1 MREISTEEL
10 RKILEEHE
18 KWLFTDK
25 KEGTRADLSCADLR
39 EVNLSCVNLSGAS
52 LRDADLRE
60 IDMSGSNLKDTY
72 LGGANLGGANL
83 ERVSGLTVEQL
94 SKAKAVSRAELDPV
108 LKNLVKSRVDAG
120 DTSTFQLLHFSDT
133 HNNGRATNSVMN
145 MAKRFPDAYIAITG
159 DICSEVTP
167 MADERLGQLPNPR
180 VWIAPG
186 NHDMPVHE
194 RLGHLKSEMVYWRT
208 PFVDSVAN
216 VRVLGITTD
225 GPGSVSD
232 DLSTVPK
239 ASVSEKLI
247 ASLLLCHHPIT
258 DERLSDL
265 LSLLVPESQN
275 VPLIVCHGHE
285 HYDRA
290 FFAKH
295 YLKDLDEVN
304 VHMSKVYSANTNSNG
319 SLLGAANIIDVK
331 LNSNVEIKAVCQL
344 D

>member
-1 MREISTEEL
+1 MRRISAEEL
-10 RKILEEHE
+10 SKILEEHE
-18 KWLFTDK
+18 KWLRTDK
-25 KEGTRADLSCADLR
+25 EEGKRADLR
-39 EVNLSCVNLSGAS
+39 EADLRGVDLNGAS
-52 LRDADLRE
+52 LRDADLRG
-60 IDMSGSNLKDTY
+60 IDMSGTDLNGTY
-72 LGGANLGGANL
+72 LGGADLSGANL

-94 SKAKAVSRAELDPV
+94 SKAKTLSRAELDPV
-108 LKNLVKSRVDAG
+108 LMKLVKNKIDAG
-120 DTSTFQLLHFSDT
+120 DASMFQLLHFSDT
-133 HNNGRATNSVMN
+133 HNNSRATNALLNV
-145 MAKRFPDAYIAITG
+145 AERFPDAYIVITG

-167 MADERLGQLPNPR
+167 VADERLGQLPNPR
-180 VWIAPG
+180 VWIVPG
-186 NHDMPVHE
+186 NHDMSDDMPVHE
-194 RLGHLKSEMVYWRT
+194 RLGHLKSESVYWRT

-239 ASVSEKLI
+239 ASVSEELT

-265 LSLLVPESQN
+265 LSWLVPESQT

-290 FFAKH
+290 FFAKN
-295 YLKDLDEVN
+295 YLKELGGVN
-304 VHMSKVYSANTNSNG
+304 VHVSKVYSANTNSNG
-319 SLLGAANIIDVK
+319 SLLGAANLIDVK